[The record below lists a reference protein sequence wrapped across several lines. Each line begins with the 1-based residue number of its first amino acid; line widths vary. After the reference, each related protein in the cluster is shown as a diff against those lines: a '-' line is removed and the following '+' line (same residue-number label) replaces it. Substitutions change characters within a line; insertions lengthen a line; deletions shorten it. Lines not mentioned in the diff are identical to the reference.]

1 MGVTLYERNYCVKFI
16 DIVYYLSL
24 QPLVAELY
32 SDSRNLELTPLRQ
45 ELTVHL
51 EEMTNTGN
59 GKVRKPMT
67 IY

>member
-1 MGVTLYERNYCVKFI
+1 
-16 DIVYYLSL
+16 VYYLSL

-45 ELTVHL
+45 ELTVNL

-59 GKVRKPMT
+59 GKVRIAT
-67 IY
+67 AIY